1 VPPNRFRQAVEAHN
15 LDLMRDALRED
26 VVFRSPVVFR
36 PYEGR
41 DAALHLLGIV
51 AELFEDFRYLDETTD
66 GAGNVSLHFVTRV
79 GEREIEGIDHLA
91 LDDEGRVRELTV
103 FLRPL
108 RAVTEF
114 AQLMAERLGVAS

>member
-1 VPPNRFRQAVEAHN
+1 VPNRFRDAIEAHD
-15 LDLMRDALRED
+15 LELMRDALRED

-41 DAALHLLGIV
+41 DATLHILAAV
-51 AELFEDFRYLDETTD
+51 AELFEDFRYVDETTD
-66 GAGNVSLHFVTRV
+66 ESGNVSLHFVTRV
-79 GEREIEGIDHLA
+79 GEREIEGIDHVV

>member
-1 VPPNRFRQAVEAHN
+1 VPPNRFRQAVEAHDV
-15 LDLMRDALRED
+15 DLIRDALRED
-26 VVFRSPVVFR
+26 VVFRSPVVFG

>member
-51 AELFEDFRYLDETTD
+51 AKLFEDFRYLDETTD

>member
-1 VPPNRFRQAVEAHN
+1 VPPNRFRQAVEAHDV
-15 LDLMRDALRED
+15 DLMRDALRED
-26 VVFRSPVVFR
+26 VVFRSPVVFG

>member
-26 VVFRSPVVFR
+26 VVFRSPVVFG